1 MGFNGGNMI
10 KYIYIL
16 FAIAIF
22 FTGCSTKN
30 YSADMKKVLYPM
42 QKKLGSFYKKEKR
55 FPTVAE
61 RNKLLEESNC
71 KVIDNKCEYNGNKFL
86 IISETSNLG
95 YYILELKLG
104 YSRCDISL
112 YDDGDVRNVSC
123 IQDSKYDIGQ

>member
-1 MGFNGGNMI
+1 M

-16 FAIAIF
+16 FLVAIVSS
-22 FTGCSTKN
+22 GCSTKN
-30 YSADMKKVLYPM
+30 YSSDMKKVLNPM
-42 QKKLGSFYKKEKR
+42 QKKLGSFYKREKR
-55 FPTVAE
+55 FPTIAE

-71 KVIDNKCEYNGNKFL
+71 KVVDNKCEYGGNKFS
-86 IISETSNLG
+86 IISETRNLV